1 MQTKLYYSPG
11 ACSMASH
18 IALEEA
24 KADYSIE
31 KVDLKTHRVGDRSFY
46 DINPKG
52 SVPVLDI
59 AESGERLTE
68 NTAILPFIADKYP
81 HANLIA
87 PAGTMKR
94 YHTMEWLGFI
104 TSEIHKSF
112 APYFHPEATS
122 ETKQEAAQILSKKFE
137 IVDEALRRNAY
148 LTGSAP
154 TVADFYLFVMETWL
168 EKFKHPAAKLSSIER
183 HLNLMRERP
192 SVKNVL
198 KAYGH

>member
-24 KADYSIE
+24 KADYQLE
-31 KVDLKTHRVGDRSFY
+31 KVDLKTHRTATQNFY

-59 AESGERLTE
+59 GMSGERLTE

-104 TSEIHKSF
+104 ASEIHKAF
-112 APYFHPEATS
+112 LPYFHPDATS
-122 ETKQEAAQILSKKFE
+122 ETKSEAERSLKKKFE
-137 IVDEALRRNAY
+137 IVDEALRRNTY
-148 LTGSAP
+148 LTGSTC
-154 TVADFYLFVMETWL
+154 TVADFYLFVMETWM
-168 EKFKHPAAKLSSIER
+168 EKFKHPSVKLSSVQR
-183 HLNLMRERP
+183 HLHLMREREA
-192 SVKNVL
+192 VKSVL
-198 KAYGH
+198 KQYGH